1 MMSQALLDERF
12 FDRGSSDEIYGDS
25 CEEVS
30 LWLDDLLGE
39 RSLGG
44 GFDLSGDGADAS
56 VDEFAAH

>member
-1 MMSQALLDERF
+1 MLSQALLDERF
-12 FDRGSSDEIYGDS
+12 FDRGSSDELYGDS

-44 GFDLSGDGADAS
+44 GFDLSGDGDDAS
-56 VDEFAAH
+56 FDDFAAH